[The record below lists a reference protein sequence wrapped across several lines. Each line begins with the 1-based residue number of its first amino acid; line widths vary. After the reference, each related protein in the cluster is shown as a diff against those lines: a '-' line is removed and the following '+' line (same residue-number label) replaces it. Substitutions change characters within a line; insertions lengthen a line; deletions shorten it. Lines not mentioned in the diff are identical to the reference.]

1 MPIEIREQREYDVE
15 ELQRIARGLGIAD
28 IESDVILSH
37 AEKGNDQKGTLMF
50 VRERVLAFIN
60 GKRDDQN
67 ISYVAMDGEKIAGF
81 LSYDRDG
88 PESMGEPIYLN
99 VMFTDPQLPPEKR
112 NEAKKL
118 LDRQYVDAE

>member
-1 MPIEIREQREYDVE
+1 MEIREKREYDLG
-15 ELQRIARGLGIAD
+15 ELQRIARDLGIAD
-28 IESDVILSH
+28 IESDAIFPHSE
-37 AEKGNDQKGTLMF
+37 AGNDKKGTPMF

-67 ISYVAMDGEKIAGF
+67 VSYVAMDGEKIAGF

-99 VMFTDPQLPPEKR
+99 VMFTNPQLPPEKR

-118 LDRQYVDAE
+118 LERQYVDAE